1 MSVTSIIL
9 EKSKIINI
17 NDELVNILKK
27 YGNNHKQWPALHYAV
42 ECQDDHAVEILLKN
56 GANPNELAPLS
67 KDARN
72 NPSQFHTPLYI
83 ATQLDFT
90 QPSKIK
96 TSMVKLLLD
105 YGADPCI
112 FEYQYTSVNRIINLY
127 TGSIQNIKN
136 ERMIEESLDLNKKSI
151 EILNMLAD
159 KKIDFN
165 KFCFERKDSATIVY
179 PEKITPL
186 RLAVQSQD
194 DFLIKFLLNNG
205 ARLDGV

>member
-1 MSVTSIIL
+1 
-9 EKSKIINI
+9 
-17 NDELVNILKK
+17 
-27 YGNNHKQWPALHYAV
+27 
-42 ECQDDHAVEILLKN
+42 
-56 GANPNELAPLS
+56 
-67 KDARN
+67 
-72 NPSQFHTPLYI
+72 
-83 ATQLDFT
+83 
-90 QPSKIK
+90 
-96 TSMVKLLLD
+96 
-105 YGADPCI
+105 
-112 FEYQYTSVNRIINLY
+112 
-127 TGSIQNIKN
+127 
-136 ERMIEESLDLNKKSI
+136 MIEESLDLNKKSI